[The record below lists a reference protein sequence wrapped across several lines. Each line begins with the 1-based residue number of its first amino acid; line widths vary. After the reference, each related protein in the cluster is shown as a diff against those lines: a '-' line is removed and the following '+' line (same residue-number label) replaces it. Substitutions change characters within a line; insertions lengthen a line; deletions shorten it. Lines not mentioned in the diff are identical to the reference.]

1 MAFTPYHNINGA
13 NGVNIELIKAGD
25 NTRGIKSILVANTK
39 AGNVSIGLFIKNLA
53 TGDGF
58 AICRGVN
65 IPRSC
70 SLLIDDKPTLSFDG
84 NKFSLYATVGGSDT
98 MDILINT

>member
-25 NTRGIKSILVANTK
+25 NTRGIKSILIANTK
-39 AGNVSIGLFIKNLA
+39 AGNVSISLFIKNLA
-53 TGDGF
+53 TGDSFG
-58 AICRGVN
+58 ICRGVG
-65 IPRSC
+65 IPQGC

-84 NKFSLYATVGGSDT
+84 NKFGLYATVGDSDT

>member
-25 NTRGIKSILVANTK
+25 NTRGIKSILIANTRS
-39 AGNVSIGLFIKNLA
+39 GGVSISLFIKNLA
-53 TGDGF
+53 TGDTFGIF
-58 AICRGVN
+58 RGVN
-65 IPRSC
+65 IPQGS
-70 SLLIDDKPTLSFDG
+70 SLIVDDKPTLSFDG
-84 NKFSLYATVGGSDT
+84 NKFGLYATVGSSDT